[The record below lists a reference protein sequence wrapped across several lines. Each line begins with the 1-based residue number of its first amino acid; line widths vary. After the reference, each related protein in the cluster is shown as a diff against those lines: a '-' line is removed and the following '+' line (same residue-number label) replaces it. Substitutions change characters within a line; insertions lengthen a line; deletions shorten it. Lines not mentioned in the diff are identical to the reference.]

1 MEMDWES
8 PYTPDVWAFS
18 AHCKGEMV
26 VGERDVDMALNFSS
40 TLNEL
45 LKP

>member
-1 MEMDWES
+1 
-8 PYTPDVWAFS
+8 
-18 AHCKGEMV
+18 MV

-40 TLNEL
+40 TLVEL